1 MIYYHILIEMTVLLL
16 IEWDNPLESE
26 RMDKYRE
33 FTHESTFWE
42 DQEREGVVERL
53 HSWADTTNSRHIVF
67 LAEFEDWIK
76 LAELMGSKRFQRGAR
91 EFAYMVDN
99 LKYRLMRPTVPV

>member
-1 MIYYHILIEMTVLLL
+1 MNMTVLLF

-26 RMDKYRE
+26 RMNKYRK

-42 DQEREGVVERL
+42 DQVNEGTLERFN
-53 HSWADTTNSRHIVF
+53 SWADTTNSRHIVF
-67 LAEFEDWIK
+67 LAEFEDWNK
-76 LAELMGSKRFQRGAR
+76 LATLMGSKRFQRGTR